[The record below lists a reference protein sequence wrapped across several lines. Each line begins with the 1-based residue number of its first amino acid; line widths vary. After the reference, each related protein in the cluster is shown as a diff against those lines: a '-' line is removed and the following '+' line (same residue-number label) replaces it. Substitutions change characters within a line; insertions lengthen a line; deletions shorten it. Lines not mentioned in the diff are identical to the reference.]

1 MRRNPKLYLDD
12 VLDAIGRI
20 ESYVDGLTQSRF
32 GRDQKTIDAVIRC
45 LEIISE
51 ASRRIS
57 EDAKAAHPEIPWSRI
72 AGIGNIL
79 RHEYGSV
86 SVDAVW
92 DVVTQHLP
100 PLKRAVQAI
109 RRKTKSRARSKRGG
123 RN

>member
-1 MRRNPKLYLDD
+1 MRKSRTIYADD

-20 ESYVDGLTQSRF
+20 ESYIDGLSRARF

-45 LEIISE
+45 LEIVSE

-57 EDAKAAHPEIPWSRI
+57 DDGKAAHPEIPWSRI

-92 DVVTQHLP
+92 DVVTHHLP

-109 RRKTKSRARSKRGG
+109 RRMTKSRARSRRGG